1 MLDVPERTGSGC
13 RLGQN
18 TLEVG
23 GHWRLAGMSET
34 AALNAA
40 VPAADVSRRRRVS
53 GLIASGYDRRPWR
66 TRRREEAGDGA
77 AVKLR

>member
-1 MLDVPERTGSGC
+1 
-13 RLGQN
+13 
-18 TLEVG
+18 
-23 GHWRLAGMSET
+23 MSET

-66 TRRREEAGDGA
+66 TRRREEVGDGA

>member
-1 MLDVPERTGSGC
+1 MRTTTCSTSLSEPL
-13 RLGQN
+13 LGAGWAR
-18 TLEVG
+18 TR
-23 GHWRLAGMSET
+23 WRLAGMSET

-66 TRRREEAGDGA
+66 TRRREEVGDGA